1 MHLVQRPDRTQVRTA
16 VVECTILGLAGSLAY
31 WLVVNWLTWLR
42 SVSVADDIVGGVWA
56 AIATVFVTR
65 STYEQSVTA
74 AVTRVLA
81 TLVSFVLCELY
92 LIFLPFHLWGYAVV
106 LGLSALIPVLAGRP
120 SDAVTAAITTAV
132 LLPLSQLSPHHAWEQ
147 PILRLVDTIVGVA
160 VGIAAAW
167 LSRRFVGPSASSKA
181 S

>member
-1 MHLVQRPDRTQVRTA
+1 MHLVQRPDRTQVWTA
-16 VVECTILGLAGSLAY
+16 VVECSVLGLAATLSY
-31 WLVVNWLTWLR
+31 WLVATWLTFLH
-42 SVSVADDIVGGVWA
+42 SVSPADDLVGGVWA

-65 STYEQSVTA
+65 STYQQSITA

-92 LIFLPFHLWGYAVV
+92 LIFLPFHLWGFALL
-106 LGLSALIPVLAGRP
+106 LGLSALIPILAGRP
-120 SDAVTAAITTAV
+120 AEAVTAAITTAV
-132 LLPLSQLSPHHAWEQ
+132 LLPLSQLSPHQAWEQ
-147 PILRLVDTIVGVA
+147 PILRLADTIVGIA

-167 LSRRFVGPSASSKA
+167 LSRRLIGSAASGKA